1 MYKTNLLNQLDRLD
15 LEEINQGI
23 AELENNIGKTY
34 FGNSFNEKLAILYV
48 LKKHAEHKLICREI
62 NELKNQILTAWL
74 NITDMQEARVKT
86 FTTWVKYQNQLKGA
100 EFVRDGLKYEL
111 EQLKLMEVSE

>member
-1 MYKTNLLNQLDRLD
+1 MYKTKLLNQLDSLE

-34 FGNSFNEKLAILYV
+34 FGNSFNEKLTVLYV
-48 LKKHAEHKLICREI
+48 LKTCRTQ
-62 NELKNQILTAWL
+62 NNLSRNQRAKNQILTAWL

-86 FTTWVKYQNQLKGA
+86 FNTWVKYQNQLKGA